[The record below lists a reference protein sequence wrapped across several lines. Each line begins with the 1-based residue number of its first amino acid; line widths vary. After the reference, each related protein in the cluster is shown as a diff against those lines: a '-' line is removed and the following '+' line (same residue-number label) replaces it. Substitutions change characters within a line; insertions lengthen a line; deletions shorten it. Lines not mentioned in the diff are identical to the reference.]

1 MLCAHPIYAGLL
13 SPGSQVHW
21 PCSKDMDMR
30 TREKDE
36 GEEEIKG
43 EEGGID
49 TEEEMEK
56 TRRSHCSHCVAKD
69 ILVTVVG

>member
-13 SPGSQVHW
+13 SPGSQVRW
-21 PCSKDMDMR
+21 PCSKEMDMR

-49 TEEEMEK
+49 TEEEMEE
-56 TRRSHCSHCVAKD
+56 TGDLIVHIV
-69 ILVTVVG
+69 